1 MRHASLFSG
10 IGGPEIAAT
19 MLGWDNLFHCEINP
33 FGRRVL
39 EYWYPKSVSYKD
51 VTKTDF
57 KEWRGKIDVLSG
69 GFPCQ
74 PFSVAGKRQGYN
86 DDRYLWPEMLRVI
99 DEIRPTWV
107 VGENVAG
114 ITSMVQSARIVELE
128 NQTSLFEEHNGLYRH
143 RYVGIFT
150 LEKICKDLESLQ
162 YEVQPVIIPA
172 CAVGAPHRR
181 DRIFIIG
188 RIAVDTNSC
197 YDVRSSQQK
206 DITCKAKG
214 LQERNKI
221 RELGKSVDI
230 RPRCKSD
237 VDANANSCI
246 NISPGESESSARDK
260 TNITSA
266 KGCRGARG
274 KRFDRFSQFS
284 RNKAGSWERFP
295 SVPAFYRGNDGI
307 PFDVDSLAISF
318 GKWRTESIKA
328 YGNAIVPQVIFE
340 IFRCIDIIENE
351 R

>member
-10 IGGPEIAAT
+10 IGGSEIAAT

-128 NQTSLFEEHNGLYRH
+128 NQTSLFEEDNRLYRH

-150 LEKICKDLESLQ
+150 LEKICKDFESLQ

-188 RIAVDTNSC
+188 RTAVDTNSC
-197 YDVRSSQQK
+197 
-206 DITCKAKG
+206 
-214 LQERNKI
+214 
-221 RELGKSVDI
+221 
-230 RPRCKSD
+230 
-237 VDANANSCI
+237 
-246 NISPGESESSARDK
+246 SARDK

-318 GKWRTESIKA
+318 EKWRTESIKA